1 MEVSQPDSLR
11 TQILWHR
18 NSVIIASSC
27 TGTDPAANDCDDM
40 QKKPKAV
47 GVMTSDQAIQLRQ
60 LAFDAYEPDAFRP
73 NLTSMEAE
81 RRIAALRAKLR
92 LMDDPPHVQ

>member
-1 MEVSQPDSLR
+1 MSQ
-11 TQILWHR
+11 
-18 NSVIIASSC
+18 SV
-27 TGTDPAANDCDDM
+27 GTEPAPNDCGDM
-40 QKKPKAV
+40 EKKAKSV

-73 NLTSMEAE
+73 NLTRMEAE
-81 RRIAALRAKLR
+81 RRIAALQAKLR

>member
-1 MEVSQPDSLR
+1 ME
-11 TQILWHR
+11 
-18 NSVIIASSC
+18 
-27 TGTDPAANDCDDM
+27 
-40 QKKPKAV
+40 KKAKSI

-73 NLTSMEAE
+73 HLTRTEAE
-81 RRIAALRAKLR
+81 RRIAALQAKLR

>member
-1 MEVSQPDSLR
+1 
-11 TQILWHR
+11 
-18 NSVIIASSC
+18 
-27 TGTDPAANDCDDM
+27 M

-73 NLTSMEAE
+73 NLTIMEAE

>member
-1 MEVSQPDSLR
+1 MQSR
-11 TQILWHR
+11 KIR
-18 NSVIIASSC
+18 NVEASFRFRYDCARC
-27 TGTDPAANDCDDM
+27 TGTDPAPNDCADM
-40 QKKPKAV
+40 EKKVKSV
-47 GVMTSDQAIQLRQ
+47 GVMTSDQAIRLRQ

-73 NLTSMEAE
+73 NLTRTEAE

>member
-1 MEVSQPDSLR
+1 LRGPNFRSVVFVSR
-11 TQILWHR
+11 W
-18 NSVIIASSC
+18 
-27 TGTDPAANDCDDM
+27 TGTDPVPSDCGDM
-40 QKKPKAV
+40 EKKAKSI

-73 NLTSMEAE
+73 NLTRTEGE
-81 RRIAALRAKLR
+81 RRIAALQAKLR